1 MEWVKTLICLLS
13 AIMFFA
19 PIGTANAGSGWLIF
33 HERFFKGEVIDTET
47 KEPIEGAV
55 VVAQYHVN
63 MLGPTGSHSTLIDV
77 QEALTDKKGE
87 FFLPSMTKV
96 INPISTG
103 DDTSF
108 LIWKPGYK
116 KQDIWGGYFF
126 AKEPGTVE
134 NRRVHAEGGLVLRP
148 VRLGIVELERLE
160 STNERRRNIPSL
172 PSWDEFLERQSELLE
187 MINKEEEFL
196 GLQRSAPFKDRNNIL
211 RGK

>member
-1 MEWVKTLICLLS
+1 MELVKTLICLLS

-19 PIGTANAGSGWLIF
+19 PLRTANAGSGWLVF
-33 HERFFKGEVIDTET
+33 HERSFKGEVIDTET

-134 NRRVHAEGGLVLRP
+134 NRRVQRNPGPASFGIADALIVVVHVEPDPLLLHEGFQLGPTQVAERNPHLHRPRLAVRRRLGFDLRRAVPLRIPSGLV
-148 VRLGIVELERLE
+148 I
-160 STNERRRNIPSL
+160 
-172 PSWDEFLERQSELLE
+172 
-187 MINKEEEFL
+187 
-196 GLQRSAPFKDRNNIL
+196 
-211 RGK
+211 